1 MMQMFMCICL
11 FLGYRCLGVWLLL
24 MLCIS
29 KMRAILKLNLI
40 FLYETK
46 IKDNASFNGV
56 GRILNM
62 IGEDGVAL

>member
-1 MMQMFMCICL
+1 
-11 FLGYRCLGVWLLL
+11 